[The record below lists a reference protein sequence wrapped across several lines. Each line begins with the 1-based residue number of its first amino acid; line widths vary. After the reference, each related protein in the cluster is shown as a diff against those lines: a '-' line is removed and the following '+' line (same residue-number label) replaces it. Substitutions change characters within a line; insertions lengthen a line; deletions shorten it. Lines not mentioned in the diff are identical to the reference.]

1 MTLFDLSLPELR
13 EYRPPRDEPAD
24 FDAFWSETLSQS
36 RAKASEA
43 IYAEM
48 DTPLRTVT
56 VSDVTFS
63 GYMGQPVRG
72 WLLLPNA
79 GTRPLPAVVE
89 YIGYGGGR
97 AFPFNHLIWA
107 SAGYASLVMD
117 TRGQGSAWSPGDT
130 EDRTDE
136 SSGPQYPGFL
146 TRGIWNRESYY
157 YRRLISDA
165 VLAVDALVQHPQVD
179 PGRVITCGASQ
190 GGGLALAV
198 SGLSR
203 AVRAALIDV
212 PFLCHYRRAAEMTDE
227 RPYSEL
233 TGFLSVHQTHAEEIF
248 RTLSYFDGMNFAA
261 RAGAAALFSV
271 GLMDA
276 ICPPSTVFAAFN
288 HYSGEHD
295 IKVWP
300 FSGHQGHE
308 FHQQVEQ
315 FAFLERLGL
324 SPKAT

>member
-1 MTLFDLSLPELR
+1 MPLFDLSLPELR
-13 EYRPPRDEPAD
+13 AYRPTRDEPAD
-24 FDAFWSETLSQS
+24 FDTFWSETLSQS
-36 RAKASEA
+36 RDKASEVS
-43 IYAEM
+43 YTEVE
-48 DTPLRTVT
+48 TPLRTVS

-63 GYMGQPVRG
+63 GFMGQPIRA
-72 WLLLPNA
+72 WLLVPKS
-79 GTRPLPAVVE
+79 GSRPLPAVIE

-130 EDRTDE
+130 EDRDDE

-146 TRGIWNRESYY
+146 TRGIWNRGSYY

-165 VLAVDALVQHPQVD
+165 VLAVDALVQHPEVD
-179 PGRVITCGASQ
+179 PGRVIVCGASQ
-190 GGGLALAV
+190 GGGLSLAV
-198 SGLSR
+198 SGLSPI
-203 AVRAALIDV
+203 VRAALIDV

-227 RPYSEL
+227 KPYSEL
-233 TGFLSVHQTHAEEIF
+233 TGFLSVHQTRAEEIF
-248 RTLSYFDGMNFAA
+248 RTLSYFDGLNFAT
-261 RAGAAALFSV
+261 RATAPALFSV
-271 GLMDA
+271 GLMDT

-288 HYSGEHD
+288 HYAGEHE

-300 FSGHQGHE
+300 FNGHQGHE

-315 FAFLERLGL
+315 FAFLTRLGL
-324 SPKAT
+324 NPQV